1 MIFLT
6 VIPLLAVW
14 FVRVL
19 MAPAANLG
27 AYFDVPSLLFVL
39 GTIVC
44 CAFLTGRAGDFFKS
58 AFRAFK
64 KDDLPQDEIAASLNA
79 VSQVIML
86 CSVLEVLICAVTV
99 VSLTATDRAA
109 WGLSLAIIIVSV
121 FYMSFAL
128 VILSVIRAR
137 LLEKISG
144 AKNDANAS
152 NFSRALPFKICFAVL
167 AIALP
172 FAVCAFANALGGNK
186 VFLIAKFPLRQIIFF
201 VLLMLFALF
210 TAGTSR
216 GSSLTAIYL
225 GFYIASIDSIKVF
238 VHAEDVEQFK
248 FLISDALSGIV
259 VAAAFCTLFVAFDR
273 SSNK

>member
-6 VIPLLAVW
+6 VIPLAVVW

-19 MAPAANLG
+19 MAPTANLG
-27 AYFDVPSLLFVL
+27 AYFDVPSLAFVL
-39 GTIVC
+39 AAIVFG
-44 CAFLTGRAGDFFKS
+44 AFLTGRAGDFFKA

-64 KDDLPQDEIAASLNA
+64 KDGLMQEEISSLLTA
-79 VSQVIML
+79 VDQVIKL
-86 CSVLEVLICAVTV
+86 CSVLEALICVVTA
-99 VSLTATDRAA
+99 VSLTVTDRAS
-109 WGLSLAIIIVSV
+109 WGLSLAIIIVSI

-128 VILSVIRAR
+128 IILSVIRAR
-137 LLEKISG
+137 LLEKISSE
-144 AKNDANAS
+144 KNDAVAS
-152 NFSRALPFKICFAVL
+152 KFSRALAFRLCFAVL

-186 VFLIAKFPLRQIIFF
+186 VSLISKFPLRQIIFF
-201 VLLMLFALF
+201 VVLMLFVLF

-216 GSSLTAIYL
+216 GASLTAIFL
-225 GFYIASIDSIKVF
+225 GFYIAAIDAVKVF

-259 VAAAFCTLFVAFDR
+259 VAAAFCVLFFAFDQ
-273 SSNK
+273 STNK